1 MILILYG
8 TLTIA
13 KAEVPKPR
21 NITFDIVLNKESLC
35 WGTGSDI
42 EGITVAVWLSV
53 APSAELCPSFCKSS
67 ISIFINF

>member
-1 MILILYG
+1 MILIWYG
-8 TLTIA
+8 TLTMA
-13 KAEVPKPR
+13 KADVPNPR

-42 EGITVAVWLSV
+42 EGITVAVWFSV
-53 APSAELCPSFCKSS
+53 LPSAELCPSLWESS